1 MPGSNAAHIFAVA
14 TFAGALDPASRLSR
28 SAYMNSRRVKLKRFW
43 SRFQTPCF
51 EAMVSMDRACGRF
64 YDTEIQLFVEILYH
78 ALTKELGSDANEFRT
93 TVISLPK
100 HAFRAAL

>member
-1 MPGSNAAHIFAVA
+1 
-14 TFAGALDPASRLSR
+14 
-28 SAYMNSRRVKLKRFW
+28 MNSRRVKLKRFW

-51 EAMVSMDRACGRF
+51 EAMVSMDRAYGRF

-100 HAFRAAL
+100 HAFKAARPGGHFLSERPEKCAPMAGGAGVL